1 MTWHDEDRMS
11 RLPHEILC
19 MFAQIGYNFV
29 YERIVE
35 ADFRITAAGSL
46 DAMHAAQQATF
57 VLICA
62 FVGTKAVEVCLKMVN
77 NTN

>member
-1 MTWHDEDRMS
+1 
-11 RLPHEILC
+11 
-19 MFAQIGYNFV
+19 MF
-29 YERIVE
+29 YERNVE

-77 NTN
+77 NTNQMLAHRFASYT